1 MAFFE
6 NIRSTVKKW
15 LFPDFSHIDS
25 SNFLSIQNDK
35 TLSAVNPNTA
45 LTFSTVF
52 ACVRVIAETI
62 STLPLFVYKINGNNK
77 IKAKDHSLYSLLHDS
92 PNEECTSVSFI
103 ESLITQLL
111 LQGNGF
117 VEVVRDNFNRVTE
130 LYLIDS
136 NKIRIF
142 RDSNGNKMFEYYDDG
157 EIITLSPSQVMHIA
171 GLGWNGVIGYSPIAM
186 MRKQITTGLYQDN
199 FALDFFSKGVKKT
212 PILTHPEHL
221 SKEAKE
227 NMKKSFWDAW
237 NNGIV
242 VLEEGLKA
250 EFATMNLSDAQFLES
265 RRFSVE
271 EICRVF
277 RVPPHLIGDL
287 SRSTNN
293 NIEHQ
298 SIEFVTHTI
307 RPWCVRI
314 EKALNGYLL
323 NNLERKKYNIEF
335 NLDGLLRGDSLTRQ
349 QANQIKLNNGV
360 FTRNEWRRQEN
371 LNEVEDEYGDEYFC
385 SQQIR
390 PIKSVYA
397 ESTHQKVPT
406 RQSVG
411 ETSENESNQDFNIN
425 NNENKKLEEEE
436 KDAGKLMKLEV

>member
-1 MAFFE
+1 MSFIK
-6 NIRSTVKKW
+6 NIGNSIKKW
-15 LFPDFSHIDS
+15 LFPDFSHIDG

-62 STLPLFVYKINGNNK
+62 ATLPLFVYKVNGNNK
-77 IKAKDHSLYSLLHDS
+77 IKAKDHCLYRLLHDS
-92 PNEECTSVSFI
+92 PNAECTSVSFI
-103 ESLITQLL
+103 ESLITQIL

-136 NKIRIF
+136 NKIKVY

-157 EIITLSPSQVMHIA
+157 KIITLSQLQVMHIA

-199 FALDFFSKGVKKT
+199 FALDFFSNGVKKV
-212 PILTHPEHL
+212 PIISHPQQL
-221 SKEAKE
+221 SKEAKQNLKE
-227 NMKKSFWDAW
+227 SFREAW
-237 NNGIV
+237 EKGIV
-242 VLEEGLKA
+242 VLEEGMKIDPI
-250 EFATMNLSDAQFLES
+250 TMNLSDAQFLES

-323 NNLERKKYNIEF
+323 SGLERKKYNIEF
-335 NLDGLLRGDSLTRQ
+335 NLDGLLRGDTLTRQ
-349 QANQIKLNNGV
+349 QANQIKFNNGV
-360 FTRNEWRRQEN
+360 LTRDEWRSQEN
-371 LNEVEDEYGDEYFC
+371 LNEVEDEYGDEYFV

-390 PIKSVYA
+390 PIKSVY
-397 ESTHQKVPT
+397 E
-406 RQSVG
+406 
-411 ETSENESNQDFNIN
+411 ETKDNQNFNIN
-425 NNENKKLEEEE
+425 NNDKNKKLEEEDKNASE
-436 KDAGKLMKLEV
+436 